1 ATAEAAEK
9 EPVGSTG
16 FAPLIDVEAPYVA
29 ELVRQEIV
37 RRFGAAA
44 VNAGYKVTTTL
55 DGRLQTAG
63 NRALRLGLI
72 DYDRPRGYREHLGKV
87 ELPAAPSGKEI
98 DALLREFSSVGVLEP
113 AVVTAVSD
121 TSAVVHVRGRG
132 QARIGWEGLSWARKV
147 VRGGLAAA
155 PRKASDVVRRG
166 DAVHVIADGRGNAQL
181 AQVPAAQ
188 AALVALDPRDGAIVT
203 LVGGFD
209 FFSNEFTRVT
219 QARRQPGSGFKPF
232 LYSAAL
238 DNGFTPASVILDNP
252 IMIEQGNTEENWR
265 PENSSREFGGPT
277 RLREALVRS
286 RNLVSIRILQDIGV
300 GTFVD
305 HASKFGFD
313 TADMPRNLTLA
324 LGTLTATPLQM
335 ASGFA
340 VFPNGGFRIEPY
352 FIARIE
358 DMSGKVVYEASPVIA
373 CAACEQPAVAP
384 PVPVESDVATG
395 VIGDEESDAYGSAE
409 GGMADGGPA
418 PFSPAV
424 MAAAVNGIPAQQALL
439 SGPPLRGM
447 DDVPDSMREL
457 ASIQGGLGFLPESRL
472 APRVLSPQ
480 NAWLM
485 SDILHD
491 VTVRGTAQRTRA
503 LNRDD
508 LAGKTGTTNEGRDNW
523 FNGFTRDLVASVWV
537 GFDNNQS

>member
-209 FFSNEFTRVT
+209 FFSNEFNRVT

-238 DNGFTPASVILDNP
+238 DNGFTASSVISDAP
-252 IMIEQGNTEENWR
+252 IVMEVAEEDWR
-265 PENSSREFGGPT
+265 PTNSSRDFLGPT

-286 RNLVSIRILQDIGV
+286 RNTVSIRLLMDLGV
-300 GTFVD
+300 DKFVE
-305 HASKFGFD
+305 HAERFGFD
-313 TADMPRNLTLA
+313 PKDLPRGFTLA
-324 LGTLTATPLQM
+324 LGSLTTTPLQM
-335 ASGFA
+335 ARGFA
-340 VFPNGGFRIEPY
+340 VFANGGFRIDPY
-352 FIARIE
+352 LIQRIE
-358 DMSGKVVYEASPVIA
+358 DATGEVVYQAAPRIA
-373 CAACEQPAVAP
+373 CAPCEQEPVAP
-384 PVPVESDVATG
+384 TG
-395 VIGDEESDAYGSAE
+395 VGMGGADDVTTVTVGSEEPDAYE
-409 GGMADGGPA
+409 M
-418 PFSPAV
+418 
-424 MAAAVNGIPAQQALL
+424 
-439 SGPPLRGM
+439 
-447 DDVPDSMREL
+447 
-457 ASIQGGLGFLPESRL
+457 
-472 APRVLSPQ
+472 
-480 NAWLM
+480 
-485 SDILHD
+485 
-491 VTVRGTAQRTRA
+491 
-503 LNRDD
+503 
-508 LAGKTGTTNEGRDNW
+508 
-523 FNGFTRDLVASVWV
+523 
-537 GFDNNQS
+537 